1 MPGHYTNTSSIVA
14 NSNISASTLRGI
26 LDDLDDATYAVESA
40 NVLAMPPGS
49 ITAFAGSTEPVGW
62 LFCYGQQ
69 ISRASYAALFA
80 VIGTTYGVG
89 DGSTTFNL
97 PDMRGRVPL
106 AKDNLGGASAN
117 VVTNVAADTLGG
129 KAGSETHTLTTSE
142 LASHRH
148 TAMRYKDSGGNI
160 DPVTG
165 PGGEVAFGGLG
176 HNAAITQTRTT
187 GIPIIE
193 TYDAG
198 GGGAHANMQPYIAL
212 NYIIKT

>member
-1 MPGHYTNTSSIVA
+1 MPGHYTNTSSIVS

-97 PDMRGRVPL
+97 PDLRGRIPL
-106 AKDNLGGASAN
+106 TKDNMGGTSAN
-117 VVTNVAADTLGG
+117 RVTAAAADTLGG
-129 KAGSETHTLTTSE
+129 SGGAENHTLSASEIPAHNHQILRPGSNASGAGSQWWQGNSVTNE
-142 LASHRH
+142 LS
-148 TAMRYKDSGGNI
+148 
-160 DPVTG
+160 
-165 PGGEVAFGGLG
+165 
-176 HNAAITQTRTT
+176 
-187 GIPIIE
+187 
-193 TYDAG
+193 
-198 GGGAHANMQPYIAL
+198 
-212 NYIIKT
+212 

>member
-97 PDMRGRVPL
+97 PDLRGRIPL
-106 AKDNLGGASAN
+106 TKDNMGGTSANRVTAAAADMLGGS
-117 VVTNVAADTLGG
+117 GG
-129 KAGSETHTLTTSE
+129 AETHTLTISE
-142 LASHRH
+142 LAQH
-148 TAMRYKDSGGNI
+148 THQMTGFTGPESSTGDRMRRGNGSGDGGFRTQGMASSESYGSATNSGGS
-160 DPVTG
+160 
-165 PGGEVAFGGLG
+165 A
-176 HNAAITQTRTT
+176 HN
-187 GIPIIE
+187 
-193 TYDAG
+193 
-198 GGGAHANMQPYIAL
+198 NMQPYLTL
-212 NYIIKT
+212 NYLIKT

>member
-1 MPGHYTNTSSIVA
+1 MPGHYTNTSSIVS

-97 PDMRGRVPL
+97 PDLRGRIPL
-106 AKDNLGGASAN
+106 TKDNMGGTSAN
-117 VVTNVAADTLGG
+117 RVVAAAADTLGG
-129 KAGSETHTLTTSE
+129 SGGAENHTLSASE
-142 LASHRH
+142 IPAHNHQILRPGSNG
-148 TAMRYKDSGGNI
+148 SGGGPQWWLGNSGTNI
-160 DPVTG
+160 
-165 PGGEVAFGGLG
+165 
-176 HNAAITQTRTT
+176 TT
-187 GIPIIE
+187 IYTE
-193 TYDAG
+193 NNTG
-198 GGGAHANMQPYIAL
+198 GGGAHNNMQPYLTL
-212 NYIIKT
+212 NYLIKT

>member
-97 PDMRGRVPL
+97 PDLRGRIPL
-106 AKDNLGGASAN
+106 TKDNMGGTSAN
-117 VVTNVAADTLGG
+117 RVVAAAADTLGG
-129 KAGSETHTLTTSE
+129 SGGAENHTLSASE
-142 LASHRH
+142 IPAHNHQILRPGSNG
-148 TAMRYKDSGGNI
+148 SGGGSQWWQGNSATN
-160 DPVTG
+160 VTTIYT
-165 PGGEVAFGGLG
+165 E
-176 HNAAITQTRTT
+176 NNT
-187 GIPIIE
+187 
-193 TYDAG
+193 G
-198 GGGAHANMQPYIAL
+198 GGGAHNNMQPYLTL
-212 NYIIKT
+212 NYLIKT

>member
-1 MPGHYTNTSSIVA
+1 MPGHYTNTSSIVS

-26 LDDLDDATYAVESA
+26 LDDLDDATYAIESA

-97 PDMRGRVPL
+97 PDLRGRIPL
-106 AKDNLGGASAN
+106 TKDNMGGTSAN
-117 VVTNVAADTLGG
+117 RVVAAAADTLGG
-129 KAGSETHTLTTSE
+129 SGGAENHTLTISEIPSHDHRVVASGNVAVTTSTNQV
-142 LASHRH
+142 SNG
-148 TAMRYKDSGGNI
+148 SGGGTWSA
-160 DPVTG
+160 PQTG
-165 PGGEVAFGGLG
+165 ATGGNGS
-176 HNAAITQTRTT
+176 HN
-187 GIPIIE
+187 
-193 TYDAG
+193 
-198 GGGAHANMQPYIAL
+198 NMQPYLTL
-212 NYIIKT
+212 NYLIKT

>member
-1 MPGHYTNTSSIVA
+1 MPGHYTNTSSIVS

-97 PDMRGRVPL
+97 PDLRGRIPL
-106 AKDNLGGASAN
+106 TKDNMGGTSAN
-117 VVTNVAADTLGG
+117 RVTDAAADTLGG
-129 KAGSETHTLTTSE
+129 SGGAENHTLSASE
-142 LASHRH
+142 IPAHNHQILRPGSNG
-148 TAMRYKDSGGNI
+148 SGGGTQWWQGNS
-160 DPVTG
+160 VTNV
-165 PGGEVAFGGLG
+165 GGIYTE
-176 HNAAITQTRTT
+176 NNT
-187 GIPIIE
+187 
-193 TYDAG
+193 G
-198 GGGAHANMQPYIAL
+198 GGGAHNNMQPYLTL
-212 NYIIKT
+212 NYLIKT